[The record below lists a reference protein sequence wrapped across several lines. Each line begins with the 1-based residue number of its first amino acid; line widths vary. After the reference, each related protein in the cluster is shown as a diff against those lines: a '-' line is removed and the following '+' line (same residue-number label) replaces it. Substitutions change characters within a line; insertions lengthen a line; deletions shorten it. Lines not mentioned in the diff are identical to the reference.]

1 MSARVFSQWLLAL
14 GLFAVPV
21 SAALAH
27 QPRGLVLQESF
38 DTEPAEKGY
47 VPPDPASLGGPFKM
61 VDHTGRVVT
70 QDMLRGK
77 ISLMFFGFVGCR
89 EACPT
94 ALDKLPALM
103 EQLGADAARVQPIF
117 VDVSMDK
124 TDVRALA
131 QFVSNF
137 HPSLIGLTGSRAERF
152 DIVRVYKV
160 RREYKHNAYSRRE
173 TGPRLDH
180 STYFYIVDPEGRT
193 KSYFYHT
200 LTPAEMAA
208 AIREWM

>member
-1 MSARVFSQWLLAL
+1 MRTSLFSRLALAL
-14 GLFAVPV
+14 GL
-21 SAALAH
+21 AALPFAIVEAH
-27 QPRGLVLQESF
+27 QPRGLVLQESYQA
-38 DTEPAEKGY
+38 EPADKGY
-47 VPPDPASLGGPFKM
+47 VPPDPATLGGPFKM
-61 VDHTGRVVT
+61 VDHTGRAVT
-70 QDMLRGK
+70 HEMLKGK

-94 ALDKLPALM
+94 ALDKLPAMM
-103 EQLGADAARVQPIF
+103 EALGPDAARVQPVF

-124 TDVRALA
+124 IDVRGLG
-131 QFVSNF
+131 QFVQNF

-152 DIVRVYKV
+152 EIVRLYKV

-180 STYFYIVDPEGRT
+180 STYFYIIDPEGKT
-193 KSYFYHT
+193 KAYFYHT
-200 LTPAEMAA
+200 LTPQEMVA